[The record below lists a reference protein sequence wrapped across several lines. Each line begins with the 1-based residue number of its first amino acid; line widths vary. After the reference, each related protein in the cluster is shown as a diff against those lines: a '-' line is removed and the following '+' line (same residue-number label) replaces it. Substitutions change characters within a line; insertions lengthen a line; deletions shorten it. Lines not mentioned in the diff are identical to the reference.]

1 MYLDRS
7 GDRVLCVDLVNC
19 AGVMDVAPEL
29 LPKAVKE
36 VA

>member
-7 GDRVLCVDLVNC
+7 GDRLLCVDLVNC
-19 AGVMDVAPEL
+19 AGVMDVRI
-29 LPKAVKE
+29 KAEIAAKE